1 MAFLPFR
8 PSAPVRARASAPP
21 DPWASKRGFGRL
33 WANLPPALAASLPPE
48 GPMRW
53 LALSPDGVPG
63 HGPAGHWPCRLAPA
77 PLRLY
82 RARGNQGG
90 TKAVG
95 GRLQPK
101 SANPLKPPMYQLPNA
116 PRTRGEA
123 RQAAGRPPPAGGGTR
138 RLWAFLGAPLSSGGE
153 SQSGGPRA
161 SLFPWKSRLSEREG
175 RTRSGRPVVVLGISF
190 EKRLRR
196 YNRCCFNNTC
206 IQESRNTSYY
216 GEECALALCNP
227 TIGRKCWVLCNRKF
241 SWSPGPVGGADG
253 GLRRNG

>member
-1 MAFLPFR
+1 VAFLPFR

-48 GPMRW
+48 GPKRW
-53 LALSPDGVPG
+53 LALSPDGVSG
-63 HGPAGHWPCRLAPA
+63 HGPAGRWPCRLALA

-101 SANPLKPPMYQLPNA
+101 SANPLKPPMYQLPNT

-123 RQAAGRPPPAGGGTR
+123 RQAAGRPPPDGGGTR
-138 RLWAFLGAPLSSGGE
+138 RLWAILTPCPVRAGRAKA
-153 SQSGGPRA
+153 GGPGPLFPLGSRA
-161 SLFPWKSRLSEREG
+161 SRSGKAARAREG
-175 RTRSGRPVVVLGISF
+175 LLRRWGTQTRSGFVAITFAASTIPIYR
-190 EKRLRR
+190 
-196 YNRCCFNNTC
+196 
-206 IQESRNTSYY
+206 SRTTPRTM
-216 GEECALALCNP
+216 A
-227 TIGRKCWVLCNRKF
+227 
-241 SWSPGPVGGADG
+241 
-253 GLRRNG
+253 RNAHWPFATPR